1 MKTPAIIA
9 SLTVAG
15 SIAFAAGR
23 QSGGSVLP
31 DVAAQIPLRTNANP
45 HHSWEDLSAI
55 SSQRPGVLPRTSSV
69 PCPVEDLDWLSPLPH
84 FAPACATTQV
94 SGVDV
99 YAADING
106 DGIIEH
112 FSMADQVQFLG
123 KSLPLP
129 YSDILLTQAVE
140 RDGSIEIQA
149 KRVLGSAVAGAA
161 IRSAF
166 PNCSEFQILT
176 GTGWG
181 GYHGW
186 RDMDGDGDLDLVSL
200 YSAWGLPSGLPQSGV
215 CWFENV
221 GYEKPA
227 LPIAADIN
235 GDGRVDGAD
244 LGLLLYA
251 WGPNP

>member
-1 MKTPAIIA
+1 MKTPAVIA

-15 SIAFAAGR
+15 SIAFAAGQ
-23 QSGGSVLP
+23 QSGGLGLP
-31 DVAAQIPLRTNANP
+31 EVEAQIPPRTTANP
-45 HHSWEDLSAI
+45 RPSWEDLGAI
-55 SSQRPGVLPRTSSV
+55 GSQRPGVRPRSSSV
-69 PCPVEDLDWLSPLPH
+69 PCPVEDLNWLSPLPH
-84 FAPACATTQV
+84 FAPACVTTQV

-106 DGIIEH
+106 DGSIEH
-112 FSMADQVQFLG
+112 FAMADQVQFLG
-123 KSLPLP
+123 NSLPLP

-140 RDGSIEIQA
+140 RDGLIEIQA
-149 KRVLGSAVAGAA
+149 KRVLSSAVAGAA

-166 PNCSEFQILT
+166 PNCSQFEILV

-186 RDMDGDGDLDLVSL
+186 RDMDNDGDLDLASL
-200 YSAWGLPSGLPQSGV
+200 YVATGLPSGIPPSGV

-221 GYEKPA
+221 GHEKHAP
-227 LPIAADIN
+227 PIAADIN

-244 LGLLLYA
+244 LGLLLVA